1 MKKYKKLV
9 YTAHSGETARFSGYI
24 QKFVFNK
31 GYIPI
36 EPYEV
41 FSYYFLTWLIHK
53 GIKKTV
59 IDDTISVMLH
69 CDELWVFSKNKK
81 QIEKEG
87 VAAEIEIWQKYKDP
101 KKIRFFTWQEVG
113 VPKFIPGSKW
123 NL

>member
-9 YTAHSGETARFSGYI
+9 YTAHSGETAKYTKYIMRFVYR
-24 QKFVFNK
+24 K

-36 EPYEV
+36 NPYETMD
-41 FSYYFLTWLIHK
+41 YYMLTWLIHR
-53 GIKKTV
+53 GNKKKV

-69 CDELWVFSKNKK
+69 CDELWVFGQNKN

-87 VAAEIEIWQKYKDP
+87 VEAEVKIWKKYKDT
-101 KKIRFFTWQEVG
+101 KKIRFFTWKEVG
-113 VPKFIPGSKW
+113 VPKFTPGSKW